1 MWSMIRELDCI
12 LEGFYTWALAWLT
25 RKVVMGKP
33 WVEYEKVQVLFKV
46 ILCIKETVCEA
57 LGMSVL

>member
-1 MWSMIRELDCI
+1 MVIT
-12 LEGFYTWALAWLT
+12 GALAWMT

-33 WVEYEKVQVLFKV
+33 WVEYEKVQVLFEV
-46 ILCIKETVCEA
+46 ILCIKETFCKA